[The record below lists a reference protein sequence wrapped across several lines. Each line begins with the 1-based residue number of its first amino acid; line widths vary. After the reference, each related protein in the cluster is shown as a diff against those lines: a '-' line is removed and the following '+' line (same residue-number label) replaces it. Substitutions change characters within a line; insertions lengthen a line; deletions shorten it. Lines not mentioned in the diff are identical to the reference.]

1 MNKICNV
8 WPPNIRCALNKLLEL
23 CKPYF
28 SVMVICNIIIRDFV
42 FIGCFETFHFI
53 SSLSFSHFFLNE
65 IINIFSSLIKKINIF
80 SNLFLDQL
88 KTLIQLI
95 NRNYGVGA
103 ARNIG
108 VTLKLRNKLP
118 SENFKTKR
126 DFLEQLRQSLL
137 QNGTN
142 SITTL

>member
-1 MNKICNV
+1 M
-8 WPPNIRCALNKLLEL
+8 LMLL
-23 CKPYF
+23 CFRIQTISYF
-28 SVMVICNIIIRDFV
+28 YAMVICEIIIRDFV
-42 FIGCFETFHFI
+42 FSGCFETFHFI

-65 IINIFSSLIKKINIF
+65 IINIFS
-80 SNLFLDQL
+80 NLFLDQL
-88 KTLIQLI
+88 KTLIYLI

-126 DFLEQLRQSLL
+126 DFLQQLRQSLL
-137 QNGTN
+137 QNGTT
-142 SITTL
+142 SITL

>member
-28 SVMVICNIIIRDFV
+28 SAMVICNIIIRDFV

-65 IINIFSSLIKKINIF
+65 IINIFL
-80 SNLFLDQL
+80 NLFLDQL

>member
-1 MNKICNV
+1 M
-8 WPPNIRCALNKLLEL
+8 LMLL
-23 CKPYF
+23 CFRIQTISYF
-28 SVMVICNIIIRDFV
+28 YAMVTCEIIIRDFV

-65 IINIFSSLIKKINIF
+65 IINIFS
-80 SNLFLDQL
+80 NLFLDQL
-88 KTLIQLI
+88 KTLIYLI

-126 DFLEQLRQSLL
+126 DFLQQLRQSLL
-137 QNGTN
+137 QNGTT
-142 SITTL
+142 SITL

>member
-1 MNKICNV
+1 M
-8 WPPNIRCALNKLLEL
+8 LL
-23 CKPYF
+23 CFRIQTISYF
-28 SVMVICNIIIRDFV
+28 YAMVICEIIIRDFV
-42 FIGCFETFHFI
+42 FSGCFETFHFI

-65 IINIFSSLIKKINIF
+65 IINIFS
-80 SNLFLDQL
+80 NLFLDQL
-88 KTLIQLI
+88 KTLIYLI

-126 DFLEQLRQSLL
+126 DFLQQLRQSLL
-137 QNGTN
+137 QNGTT
-142 SITTL
+142 SITL